1 MRKENSEILTH
12 FISESGTYKLNRD
25 FFAFVELD
33 DLCCWVLAD
42 GIDSNEKNMSAEMA
56 VSSIL
61 DDFTQKPDM
70 SRRCIK
76 KYIKN
81 ANKYLKQESDL
92 QGYKA
97 SILVV
102 ISNYSSILW
111 GSVGNTRLYHFRKN
125 LELLKT
131 KDHSIAQMLL
141 DINKID
147 EKKLNFH
154 PERNNLVSY
163 LGTHKNLKI
172 NFGKRN
178 YNIYDNDTL
187 LMCTSGFWENISNPK
202 INEKLKESSD
212 GIEYLNKLQDAIIDS
227 KNPNLNNYT
236 MVSIF
241 VKKAFKENIKKPI
254 FSWKKVLVA
263 ILAIFTLLMGF
274 TVYKEISKVKN
285 KNKMQIE
292 NLKLIEKT
300 IFDNKRNEKKA
311 EELVLEG
318 NYEEALK
325 KYDELLERYE
335 VINIKDKVEEMNF
348 KIQNLKTIITSKNI
362 EKKGD
367 EFFREKKYPES
378 LENYM
383 NAKSEFLKIK
393 GYNIEDLDAKIV
405 TTHIELNTKEQMEL
419 LQIKAFKYEEE
430 AAEMLKISK
439 FAIAKEKMEVAKK
452 IYTKM
457 QMEQNSKEAQ
467 HKINEI
473 DEIIKKGI
481 KLNEASQLETEG
493 DELATKREYE
503 VAKLR
508 YNRAKTMFFEVDM
521 NVRAENVDI
530 KIKDLDILKEYHKA
544 VDFEILADSYYSNK
558 NYKKALE
565 SYHAA
570 KTMYEKLY
578 KIREVIAVEEKI
590 KKTKNKTKFLGVF

>member
-1 MRKENSEILTH
+1 M
-12 FISESGTYKLNRD
+12 
-25 FFAFVELD
+25 
-33 DLCCWVLAD
+33 
-42 GIDSNEKNMSAEMA
+42 
-56 VSSIL
+56 
-61 DDFTQKPDM
+61 
-70 SRRCIK
+70 
-76 KYIKN
+76 
-81 ANKYLKQESDL
+81 
-92 QGYKA
+92 
-97 SILVV
+97 
-102 ISNYSSILW
+102 
-111 GSVGNTRLYHFRKN
+111 
-125 LELLKT
+125 
-131 KDHSIAQMLL
+131 
-141 DINKID
+141 
-147 EKKLNFH
+147 
-154 PERNNLVSY
+154 
-163 LGTHKNLKI
+163 
-172 NFGKRN
+172 
-178 YNIYDNDTL
+178 
-187 LMCTSGFWENISNPK
+187 
-202 INEKLKESSD
+202 
-212 GIEYLNKLQDAIIDS
+212 
-227 KNPNLNNYT
+227 
-236 MVSIF
+236 
-241 VKKAFKENIKKPI
+241 
-254 FSWKKVLVA
+254 
-263 ILAIFTLLMGF
+263 
-274 TVYKEISKVKN
+274 
-285 KNKMQIE
+285 
-292 NLKLIEKT
+292 
-300 IFDNKRNEKKA
+300 
-311 EELVLEG
+311 VLEG